1 MEAILLGGVFEALL
15 LLASDAIDSFAYSSP
30 QIDVHD
36 QIKSYNKNKGRTLA
50 SDLCTEWLNGYP
62 SIKTQQCVA
71 TKNACDCI
79 YGEFDAGKGYDK
91 TGKQKFPKLLSGPQ
105 REARRILLNNFE
117 NSDFLTFLEGIREK
131 NKVEH
136 VEKIMHADISAG
148 NGTIL
153 LDQDKSAKGV
163 EMPVN
168 TAQKKSDS
176 VIKLAKMKI
185 RVTLDSNDVTN
196 ITLHSY
202 QQRIEIR
209 RRLLLYEER
218 VNVERERHRQMVRDS
233 TQKKI
238 KMLVD
243 RIELENSKGVAHPI
257 KALHDENEFY
267 ENKKRLREIYELFMA
282 DRVKYKPCKYRT
294 KLVKMVKICEPH
306 SWTTKPAAKLWK
318 RKTYKVYTREKTG
331 TKQEAN
337 LFHHNTV
344 ANFATGQ

>member
-1 MEAILLGGVFEALL
+1 
-15 LLASDAIDSFAYSSP
+15 
-30 QIDVHD
+30 
-36 QIKSYNKNKGRTLA
+36 
-50 SDLCTEWLNGYP
+50 
-62 SIKTQQCVA
+62 
-71 TKNACDCI
+71 
-79 YGEFDAGKGYDK
+79 
-91 TGKQKFPKLLSGPQ
+91 
-105 REARRILLNNFE
+105 
-117 NSDFLTFLEGIREK
+117 
-131 NKVEH
+131 
-136 VEKIMHADISAG
+136 MHADISAG

-153 LDQDKSAKGV
+153 LDQDEPAKAV

-168 TAQKKSDS
+168 TAQKKSES

-185 RVTLDSNDVTN
+185 RVTLDRNDVTN

-243 RIELENSKGVAHPI
+243 RIQLENSKGVAHPI

-267 ENKKRLREIYELFMA
+267 ENKRRLREIYELFMA

-318 RKTYKVYTREKTG
+318 RKTYKVYTREKNWDQTRSKPFPSQYRCQFCHRSMKDAKKESEWFLSAYDLG
-331 TKQEAN
+331 ITFIVSFYFNRCICEKHYTT
-337 LFHHNTV
+337 FYR
-344 ANFATGQ
+344 